1 MKNKIKKIKNS
12 IDSQM
17 VEAWMG
23 SDATLSDYAET
34 IADLA
39 NGDYK
44 PSLCR
49 TEVNDYNDINE

>member
-1 MKNKIKKIKNS
+1 MKNKIKNS

-23 SDATLSDYAET
+23 SDATLSDYAEV
-34 IADLA
+34 IAELA

-49 TEVNDYNDINE
+49 TEVNDYNDCNE

>member
-1 MKNKIKKIKNS
+1 MKKIKKT

-23 SDATLSDYAET
+23 SDATFSDYAEI

-39 NGDYK
+39 NGDYA
-44 PSLCR
+44 PSQCR
-49 TEVNDYNDINE
+49 TEVNDYQDINE